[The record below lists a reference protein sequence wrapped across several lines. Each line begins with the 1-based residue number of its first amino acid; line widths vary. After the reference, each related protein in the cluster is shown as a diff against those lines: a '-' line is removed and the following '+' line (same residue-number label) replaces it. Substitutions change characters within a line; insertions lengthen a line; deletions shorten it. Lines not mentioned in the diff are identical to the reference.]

1 MKNLAIIGSTGSI
14 GTQSIDLAMAKGYRI
29 SALACGSNIDLAEQ
43 QIRQVKPAYAAVFDP
58 EAAKILKAR
67 VADTETTIEGGEEAV
82 LKAASFEEAN
92 MVINAATG
100 IAGLKPSLAAI
111 NSCKA
116 LALAN
121 KESLVCAGSIV
132 MNAAKEKNVPI
143 LPVDSEHSAIFQCL
157 QAGRKEEVDRL
168 ILTASGGPF
177 FGWDKKML
185 GGVRAKDALKHPTW
199 SMGSK
204 ITIDSSTMMN
214 KGFEVIEA
222 AWLFDIPATHIDVV
236 VHRESIIHSAVKFID
251 GSVIAQ
257 MGNTDMRLP
266 IQYAVN
272 YPERVRNPFD
282 TLDIFKLSNLSFYAP
297 DRENFPCLALCE
309 WASEKGGNIGAVI
322 NGANEIAVAAFLR
335 DEIGFLD
342 IHAIVS
348 GALEQVEFIETPCFE
363 DILESDRLARAA
375 ARKAIQQKG

>member
-14 GTQSIDLAMAKGYRI
+14 GTQSIDLAMAKGYRV
-29 SALACGSNIDLAEQ
+29 SALACGSNIKLAEE
-43 QIRQVKPAYAAVFDP
+43 QIRQVKPAYAAVFDA
-58 EAAKILKAR
+58 EAAKVLKAA
-67 VADTETTIEGGEEAV
+67 VADTETIVEGGEDAV

-111 NSCKA
+111 HSCKA

-157 QAGRKEEVDRL
+157 QSGRKEEVDRL

-177 FGWDKKML
+177 FGWDRKML
-185 GGVRAKDALKHPTW
+185 CGVRAKDALKHPTW

-222 AWLFDIPATHIDVV
+222 AWLFDIPASRIDVV
-236 VHRESIIHSAVKFID
+236 VHRESIVHSAVKFID

-282 TLDIFKLSNLSFYAP
+282 TLDILKLSNLSFYEP
-297 DRENFPCLALCE
+297 DRTNFPCLSLCE
-309 WASEKGGNIGAVI
+309 WSSEKGGNTGAVI

-363 DILESDRLARAA
+363 DILESDRKAREA

>member
-1 MKNLAIIGSTGSI
+1 
-14 GTQSIDLAMAKGYRI
+14 
-29 SALACGSNIDLAEQ
+29 
-43 QIRQVKPAYAAVFDP
+43 
-58 EAAKILKAR
+58 
-67 VADTETTIEGGEEAV
+67 
-82 LKAASFEEAN
+82 
-92 MVINAATG
+92 
-100 IAGLKPSLAAI
+100 
-111 NSCKA
+111 
-116 LALAN
+116 
-121 KESLVCAGSIV
+121 
-132 MNAAKEKNVPI
+132 
-143 LPVDSEHSAIFQCL
+143 
-157 QAGRKEEVDRL
+157 
-168 ILTASGGPF
+168 
-177 FGWDKKML
+177 
-185 GGVRAKDALKHPTW
+185 
-199 SMGSK
+199 MGSK

-222 AWLFDIPATHIDVV
+222 AWLFDIPATRIDVV

-282 TLDIFKLSNLSFYAP
+282 TLDIFKISNLSFYAP

-309 WASEKGGNIGAVI
+309 WASEKGGNTGAVI

>member
-67 VADTETTIEGGEEAV
+67 VADTETIVEGGEEAV

-185 GGVRAKDALKHPTW
+185 GGVRVKDALKHPTW

-222 AWLFDIPATHIDVV
+222 AWLFDIPATRIDVV

-309 WASEKGGNIGAVI
+309 WASEKGGNTGAVI

-348 GALEQVEFIETPCFE
+348 GALEQVEFIETPCLE

>member
-14 GTQSIDLAMAKGYRI
+14 GTQSIDLAMAKGYRV
-29 SALACGSNIDLAEQ
+29 SALACGTNIKLAEQ
-43 QIRQVKPAYAAVFDP
+43 QIRQVKPAYAAVFDS
-58 EAAKILKAR
+58 EAAKVLKAA
-67 VADTETTIEGGEEAV
+67 VADTDTIVEGGEDAV

-157 QAGRKEEVDRL
+157 QSGRRDEVDRL

-185 GGVRAKDALKHPTW
+185 CGVRAKDALKHPTW

-222 AWLFDIPATHIDVV
+222 AWLFDIPASSIDVV

-266 IQYAVN
+266 IQYAIN

-282 TLDIFKLSNLSFYAP
+282 TLDIFKLSGLSFYAP
-297 DRENFPCLALCE
+297 DRTNFPCLALCE
-309 WASEKGGNIGAVI
+309 WASEKGGNTGAVI
-322 NGANEIAVAAFLR
+322 NGANEVAVAAFLR

-348 GALEQVEFIETPCFE
+348 GALEQVEFIENPCFE
-363 DILESDRLARAA
+363 DILESDRKARIAA
-375 ARKAIQQKG
+375 DRAIQKKG

>member
-14 GTQSIDLAMAKGYRI
+14 GTQSIDLALAKGYRI
-29 SALACGSNIDLAEQ
+29 SALACGSNIKLAEE
-43 QIRQVKPAYAAVFDP
+43 QIRQVKPAYAAVYDP
-58 EAAKILKAR
+58 EAAKVLRTA
-67 VADTETTIEGGEEAV
+67 VADTDTVVEGGEDAV
-82 LKAASFEEAN
+82 LRAASFEEAN

-100 IAGLKPSLAAI
+100 IAGLKPSIAAI

-177 FGWDKKML
+177 FGWDKQKL
-185 GGVRAKDALKHPTW
+185 CSVRAKDALKHPTW

-214 KGFEVIEA
+214 KGFEVMEA
-222 AWLFDIPATHIDVV
+222 AWLFDIPASRIDVV

-309 WASEKGGNIGAVI
+309 WASEKGGNTGAVI

-348 GALEQVEFIETPCFE
+348 GALEQVEFVETPCFE
-363 DILESDRLARAA
+363 DILESDRKAREA
-375 ARKAIQQKG
+375 ARKAIHQKG

>member
-1 MKNLAIIGSTGSI
+1 MKNIAIIGSTGSI
-14 GTQSIDLAMAKGYRI
+14 GTQSIDLSMAKGYRI
-29 SALACGSNIDLAEQ
+29 SALACGRNIELAEQ

-58 EAAKILKAR
+58 EAAKVLKDR
-67 VADTETTIEGGEEAV
+67 VADTGTIVEGGEEAV

-132 MNAAKEKNVPI
+132 MNATKEKNVPI

-157 QAGRKEEVDRL
+157 QAGRKDEVDRL

-185 GGVRAKDALKHPTW
+185 CGVRAKDALKHPTW

-222 AWLFDIPATHIDVV
+222 AWLFDIPASRIDVV

-266 IQYAVN
+266 ILYAIH

-309 WASEKGGNIGAVI
+309 WASEKGGNSGAII
-322 NGANEIAVAAFLR
+322 NGANEVAVAAFLR

-342 IHAIVS
+342 IYAVVS
-348 GALEQVEFIETPCFE
+348 GALEQVEFIAQPCFE
-363 DILESDRLARAA
+363 DILESDRKARAA
-375 ARKAIQQKG
+375 ARKAIEQKG